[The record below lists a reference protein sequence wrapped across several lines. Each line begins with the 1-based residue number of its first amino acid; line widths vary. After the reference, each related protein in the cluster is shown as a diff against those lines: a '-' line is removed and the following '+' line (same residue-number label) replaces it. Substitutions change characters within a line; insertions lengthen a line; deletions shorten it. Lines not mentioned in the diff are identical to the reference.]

1 MHRGFLIAVAAVG
14 VLTVQGCGSGTPTTA
29 SNASSTPSA
38 FSTSSTPSASS
49 TPSTSASTST
59 SASSSCAGLDAKM
72 VPLHGAASGTTFADL
87 VVTNHSTTA
96 CTLPAQPALAYF
108 SATHKALPVEFSA
121 NPDLKPY
128 NLAPGASAAM
138 VVGYGSAADPPC
150 DGAIAFVRVASLA
163 GDLPFSGRTNCVH
176 DTTYEEG
183 WVAGTYSAPH

>member
-29 SNASSTPSA
+29 SNASI
-38 FSTSSTPSASS
+38 TSSTSSASS
-49 TPSTSASTST
+49 TPSTSASTSA
-59 SASSSCAGLDAKM
+59 SVSSSCAGLDARM

-87 VVTNHSTTA
+87 VVTNHGTTA
-96 CTLPAQPALAYF
+96 CTLPAQPALEYF
-108 SATHKALPVEFSA
+108 SATHKALPVEFSSD
-121 NPDLKPY
+121 PDLKPY
-128 NLAPGASAAM
+128 TLAPGASAAM
-138 VVGYGSAADPPC
+138 VVGYGSAANPPC